1 MSKLHTA
8 CKGYTHT
15 YIDTY
20 VKKVKASPKPMYD
33 PTHTTTLRN
42 AFAREMNKRFIK
54 LRGLIRKAIVE
65 QDCFGL
71 GPDNY
76 SASVHKAFAFERSA
90 DKVAGFM
97 GWIDEQVKAEI
108 LELAPNYGT
117 RLGQSVDK
125 AWTNMYVQSAYQ
137 KGIERGRAELIAA
150 GYDAPPIATSGGISA
165 AFNGPQHL
173 DRAGLIY
180 TRAYTQLKNITDAMS
195 NQISTVLSQ
204 GLMDGKSQANIAR
217 LLTKTISGKG
227 GTLDLVDSL
236 GRFIPAQRRASI
248 LARTEVIRAHHVAT
262 IQEYENWG
270 AAGVAVQA
278 ELRTAGDSHVCEQC
292 ASLNGQ
298 VYTLEKARSLIPVHP
313 QCRCICLP
321 VQAGQSVAKKYK
333 PSPKPSPKPVP
344 KPVPKTT
351 PIPKVIPK
359 VAPKRTTPISKPIPK
374 PKTKSI
380 DPVLNGF
387 RKEADKVVYTKYKK
401 EYKDFFDGL
410 GPEDF
415 KLDTNNR
422 VSSKIKR
429 ELEKLAPEMYVKTP
443 GEANGIISAWQGNT
457 INRRCMK
464 LKVLAKE
471 AEKKCDYIHAAHGV
485 IDIPQIKINAPDLI
499 DDMYIKLRAMNQAY
513 MDKIGVNKITLYRGM
528 DGDVAKAISKSVEDA
543 KINKMIRTKF
553 TVVDTSITGYTDTQY
568 IAHEFGDDL
577 VWKLEVPKADIIL
590 HKDLLSGMTGG
601 FTAEAEYLVKG
612 ITRKLKLNQIVTNE

>member
-1 MSKLHTA
+1 
-8 CKGYTHT
+8 
-15 YIDTY
+15 
-20 VKKVKASPKPMYD
+20 MYD

-54 LRGLIRKAIVE
+54 LRGLIRDAIVA

-117 RLGQSVDK
+117 RLGQSVDR

-150 GYDAPPIATSGGISA
+150 GYDAPSIATSGGISA

-217 LLTKTISGKG
+217 LLNKTISGKG

-236 GRFIPAQRRASI
+236 GRFMPAQRRASI

-278 ELRTAGDSHVCEQC
+278 ELRTAGDSHVCTEC

-313 QCRCICLP
+313 RCRCICLP
-321 VQAGQSVAKKYK
+321 TRAGQGVAKKAG
-333 PSPKPSPKPVP
+333 PKAPPKS
-344 KPVPKTT
+344 VPKTT
-351 PIPKVIPK
+351 PKPIPKTTPKPIPKVIPK
-359 VAPKRTTPISKPIPK
+359 AKPIRTTPVAKPIV
-374 PKTKSI
+374 KSKST

-401 EYKDFFDGL
+401 EYKEYFDNILTPNDLKMHGNYVGSKINNYL
-410 GPEDF
+410 
-415 KLDTNNR
+415 TNNMPLLY
-422 VSSKIKR
+422 KNNI
-429 ELEKLAPEMYVKTP
+429 
-443 GEANGIISAWQGNT
+443 NGDNALLPLWQDSTGYPT
-457 INRRCMK
+457 CMK
-464 LKVLAKE
+464 LKILAKK
-471 AEKKCDYIHAAHGV
+471 AEKKCDFIHFSGRHHSVSVKDIVEATPNIVNDQYIS
-485 IDIPQIKINAPDLI
+485 
-499 DDMYIKLRAMNQAY
+499 LRAFNQAY
-513 MDKIGVNKITLYRGM
+513 MEKMGIKKVTLYRGM
-528 DGDVAKAISKSVEDA
+528 TGDLAESINKSVVDA
-543 KINKMIRTKF
+543 RANKMIRTKF
-553 TVVDTSITGYTDTQY
+553 TIKDSSITGYTEDLRT
-568 IAHEFGDDL
+568 ASSFGDDI
-577 VWKLEVPKADIIL
+577 VWKVEVPADEIIL
-590 HKDLLSGMTGG
+590 HKNLFAGVTGRYTEE
-601 FTAEAEYLVKG
+601 FEYLVKG
-612 ITRKLKLNQIVTNE
+612 YTRTLNLDQMITK